1 VQIRRLLEGNEE
13 AARRVVEELKFTM
26 DAIAGV
32 SVDPACMR
40 AFLADD
46 RHYLIAAYADETPVA
61 FLLAYQLAR
70 VDGPASMMFLY
81 EIGVQEQHRRMGTGR
96 ALVEELK
103 RLARE
108 NGCIKM
114 FVGTNTSNEPA
125 MALYRCAGGA
135 RAASDEAE
143 FEWKW

>member
-1 VQIRRLLEGNEE
+1 MRIRRLLEGDED
-13 AARRVVEELKFTM
+13 AACRVVEELKFTM
-26 DAIAGV
+26 DEIAGV
-32 SVDPACMR
+32 SVGPACMR
-40 AFLADD
+40 VFLSDD
-46 RHYLIAAYADETPVA
+46 RNYLIAAYADETPIG
-61 FLLAYQLAR
+61 FLLGYQLAR

-81 EIGVQEQHRRMGTGR
+81 EMGVHEQYRRRGIGR

-103 RLARE
+103 RLAKE

-125 MALYRCAGGA
+125 MALYRSAGGV

-143 FEWKW
+143 FEWNW